1 MRIVLLLF
9 LSLLTAADA
18 RASGGNFDNAF
29 NGTGVWVVDFSALQ
43 SGYSARYAA
52 MAVDAQERITLA
64 VKLERED
71 VASTGLGLARLL
83 PDGKLD
89 PSFGSQGIAR
99 VPLLDLERVVALKID
114 AAGRVYLALQLRTG
128 LGRTL
133 LQARAGTGNARR
145 PAFGHPRDARGASA
159 RRRYLGTHRRQRLGP
174 RRRALAWRFAVRQRL
189 RGLRRD
195 ARARPTGRALPA
207 GHRADPRRHVLA
219 APGASFQFR
228 SHHRN
233 RAMESSS
240 AASVLR
246 NLLPISAAI
255 LLGWVVFDLVATRL
269 SFLQGPTVI
278 GQYDREF
285 VTSSSGDRS
294 RWRGFVRYRVPDDW
308 PVDAGQMRRA
318 ALPGFSRYDP
328 TREVGADTQLKLSR
342 TAPDEA
348 MEWSFYGFWLVPVIV
363 VFFGSGGVLCLAAAV
378 PGPGGGLRLP
388 GVSSVSVVRFGEVR
402 FSDPRMWIGEL
413 AAAVVFVL
421 FLTNLRRALLLM
433 GLLFVALTVYGIVI
447 SLYGILRRS
456 RAAPGPDF
464 DGSGYRPGVA
474 GFVVDVLQHAGI
486 AICLTGLCAASI
498 VAFVRGLDS
507 VVDKNDWSSNTVNT
521 LRTVPWL
528 PQDFDRA
535 LCEAADR
542 KDVAALQWLLAG
554 RARAQVVCAAGSPPI
569 TSAAH
574 FEQPGT
580 IGLDAQLYAAVDDY
594 RTDAERV
601 RALLSSGANPN
612 TVRDGRHV
620 LALAALKGRGD
631 VVKRLLEAGADPNH
645 PVGDGET
652 VLTEIVGPEQV
663 DRTLNY
669 LPLLLARGGDLNHR
683 GKAGR
688 SILLQHCMN
697 ARTIDLDFVGG
708 LMVFG
713 ADPNLADAT
722 GRTALDYLYEQ
733 KADRAIEVF
742 EAHGARRSKPPSA
755 ATR

>member
-1 MRIVLLLF
+1 MPVGVDMFLLRPVHRL
-9 LSLLTAADA
+9 
-18 RASGGNFDNAF
+18 AF
-29 NGTGVWVVDFSALQ
+29 
-43 SGYSARYAA
+43 
-52 MAVDAQERITLA
+52 
-64 VKLERED
+64 K
-71 VASTGLGLARLL
+71 
-83 PDGKLD
+83 
-89 PSFGSQGIAR
+89 
-99 VPLLDLERVVALKID
+99 
-114 AAGRVYLALQLRTG
+114 
-128 LGRTL
+128 
-133 LQARAGTGNARR
+133 
-145 PAFGHPRDARGASA
+145 PRHLN
-159 RRRYLGTHRRQRLGP
+159 Y
-174 RRRALAWRFAVRQRL
+174 
-189 RGLRRD
+189 
-195 ARARPTGRALPA
+195 
-207 GHRADPRRHVLA
+207 
-219 APGASFQFR
+219 
-228 SHHRN
+228 
-233 RAMESSS
+233 AMEDSS
-240 AASVLR
+240 ATPVLR
-246 NLLPISAAI
+246 NLLPILAAI
-255 LLGWVVFDLVATRL
+255 LLGWAVFDMVATRL

-278 GQYDREF
+278 GQYDREL

-308 PVDAGQMRRA
+308 PVGAGQMRRA
-318 ALPGFSRYDP
+318 ALPGFGRYDP

-342 TAPDEA
+342 TSPDEA
-348 MEWSFYGFWLVPVIV
+348 IEWSFYGFWLVPVIV
-363 VFFGSGGVLCLAAAV
+363 TFFGTGLLLCFAAAV

-388 GVSSVSVVRFGEVR
+388 GVSVVRFGEIR
-402 FSDPRMWIGEL
+402 FSDPRLWLGEI
-413 AAAVVFVL
+413 AAVAAFVA
-421 FLTNLRRALLLM
+421 FAKYPRGGLLLM
-433 GLLFVALTVYGIVI
+433 GALFVALTVYGVVI

-456 RAAPGPDF
+456 RAAPGSDF
-464 DGSGYRPGVA
+464 GGSGFRPGAA

-498 VAFVRGLDS
+498 LVFVRGLES
-507 VVDKNDWSSNTVNT
+507 VVDKGDWSSNAVNT
-521 LRTVPWL
+521 LRTLPWL

-542 KDVAALQWLLAG
+542 KDVVAMQWLLAG

-569 TSAAH
+569 TSVPH
-574 FEQPGT
+574 PERSGT
-580 IGLDAQLYAAVDDY
+580 IGLDAQLYAAVDDH
-594 RTDAERV
+594 RTDIRHV
-601 RALLSSGANPN
+601 RALLSRGANPN

-620 LALAALKGRGD
+620 LAMAALEGRGD
-631 VVKRLLEAGADPNH
+631 VVALLLEAGADPNH

-652 VLTEIVGPEQV
+652 VLTEIVGPERV
-663 DRTLNY
+663 DRTLDY